1 MSVLWVNLFETP
13 ERLPPTGSDP
23 VYSNSELPNSYAN
36 EAAVTD
42 RLTAVTN

>member
-1 MSVLWVNLFETP
+1 MGKSIWNTWTFT
-13 ERLPPTGSDP
+13 PTGSDP